1 MLRIEHLG
9 IHFGQTDILKDVN
22 LHVGKG
28 ELICLTGPSGCGKT
42 TLLRAIMGFVSSYQ
56 GSIVVDNV
64 PLSARTIESIRQ
76 RIGWMPQGLS
86 LPIEWVS
93 EMVRLP
99 FDLRIN
105 KGVHYSEEKLLTYF
119 DKLGLERGVLS
130 KRIHEI
136 SGGQCQRIL
145 LAITA
150 LQEKPL
156 LIIDEPTS
164 ALDSAS
170 SLRAFHFVQ
179 QLAREEGRTI
189 LVVSHDKQF
198 MEGCDKVMTLQ
209 SINN

>member
-119 DKLGLERGVLS
+119 DQLGLERGVLS

-170 SLRAFHFVQ
+170 SLRALQFVQ

>member
-1 MLRIEHLG
+1 MLRIEHIG
-9 IHFGQTDILKDVN
+9 IHFGQTDIIKDVN
-22 LHVGKG
+22 LHVRKG
-28 ELICLTGPSGCGKT
+28 EIVCLTGPSGCGKT
-42 TLLRAIMGFVSSYQ
+42 TLLRAVMGFVSPHQ
-56 GSIVVDNV
+56 GSIVVDNTPV
-64 PLSARTIESIRQ
+64 SARTIECIRQ

-93 EMVRLP
+93 EMVRMP

-119 DKLGLERGVLS
+119 DKLGLERSVLS

-136 SGGQCQRIL
+136 SGGQYQRIL

-150 LQEKPL
+150 LQDKPL

-170 SLRAFHFVQ
+170 SLRALQFVQ
-179 QLAREEGRTI
+179 HLAKEEGRTI
-189 LVVSHDKQF
+189 FVVSHDKQF
-198 MEGCDKVMTLQ
+198 MEGCDRVITLEAI
-209 SINN
+209 IN

>member
-170 SLRAFHFVQ
+170 SLRALQFVQ

>member
-119 DKLGLERGVLS
+119 DQLGLERGVLS

-170 SLRAFHFVQ
+170 SLRALQFVQ

-209 SINN
+209 AINN

>member
-1 MLRIEHLG
+1 MLRIEHIG

-22 LHVGKG
+22 LHVRKG
-28 ELICLTGPSGCGKT
+28 EVICLTGPSGCGKT
-42 TLLRAIMGFVSSYQ
+42 TLLRAVMGFVSPYQ
-56 GSIVVDNV
+56 GSIVVDNTPV
-64 PLSARTIESIRQ
+64 SARTIECIRQ

-93 EMVRLP
+93 EMVRMP

-105 KGVHYSEEKLLTYF
+105 KGVHYSEEKLFTYF

-170 SLRAFHFVQ
+170 SLRALQFVQ

-209 SINN
+209 AINN